1 VSKKTRRT
9 PCKRGERYDKK
20 TGKCEPNKAAAAPA
34 PLAPAPLAPA
44 PLAPAP
50 SKDKIINKKTG
61 GKVNDTPLNR
71 AKNEKFNQSLKKG
84 GKNTRKNTKKNT
96 IKKVY
101 KLKKQHRTFK
111 SKK

>member
-1 VSKKTRRT
+1 MQIEYLLIFVF
-9 PCKRGERYDKK
+9 
-20 TGKCEPNKAAAAPA
+20 GKPFNNTE
-34 PLAPAPLAPA
+34 
-44 PLAPAP
+44 
-50 SKDKIINKKTG
+50 I
-61 GKVNDTPLNR
+61 NR

-101 KLKKQHRTFK
+101 KLKKKHDTFK